1 MQKEFSLLFHY
12 FYDII
17 TIMER
22 WHSKEEH
29 RTGIYFNPN
38 HTDFYNAVNHSQ
50 IYIDKTELIQY
61 TNSVLF
67 GEQKYICVSRPRRFG
82 KSVAAN
88 MLTAYYSR
96 DCDSKELFQGLKI
109 ATHPDFEKHLNQY
122 NVIHL
127 NMQSFLSKTQTIE
140 QMIALVT
147 KAVGRDLLRAYPDI
161 DYLDKSILT
170 FMLDDVYQNYQVPFI
185 FIIDEWDCIF
195 RSRKNQLEEQTK
207 YLDFLRDLLKD
218 KGYIALAYMTGILP
232 IKKYGEHSAINV
244 FYEYSMTDA
253 SPIEKFTG
261 FTEQE
266 VRQLC
271 EQYNMP
277 FSETKK
283 WYDGYC
289 VDGVSIYNP
298 KSVVEAMLRGK
309 FNNYWTKTETYEAL
323 KVYIDLNQDGLR
335 DKIIQ
340 MIAGE
345 KVPVNPDKFQND
357 MTTFYSADDV
367 LTLLVHLGYL
377 TYDEQNRVVWIP
389 NGEVRQEFINSIEDG
404 GWEPVVQAIHSSEEL
419 LQATLSGDEET
430 VAELIEQVHQANV
443 SILKYNNENA
453 LACVISLA
461 YYSAQKNYTLHREMP
476 AGKGFADIVFEPNR
490 NCNLP
495 ALIVELKWGH
505 SAEEA
510 VEQIKR
516 KDYLDCLQNYHGE
529 VLLVG
534 VNYDKEKHHTCKI
547 ERIKKGF
554 VF

>member
-1 MQKEFSLLFHY
+1 M
-12 FYDII
+12 
-17 TIMER
+17 
-22 WHSKEEH
+22 
-29 RTGIYFNPN
+29 GIYLNPEN
-38 HTDFYNAVNHSQ
+38 VDFQKSLNSE
-50 IYIDKTELIQY
+50 IYIDKTELIAY
-61 TNSVLF
+61 TNKKLNT
-67 GEQKYICVSRPRRFG
+67 EQGYICVSRPRRFG
-82 KSVAAN
+82 KSMAAN

-96 DCDSKELFQGLKI
+96 GCDSRKLFQGLKI
-109 ATHPDFEKHLNQY
+109 ATHPDFENHLNQY

-127 NMQSFLSKTQTIE
+127 NMRDYLTESENMKQLIQFVE
-140 QMIALVT
+140 D
-147 KAVGRDLLRAYPDI
+147 DLLDELQQEFSDLRMPRRKTLVKVLEQAFAQYKI
-161 DYLDKSILT
+161 
-170 FMLDDVYQNYQVPFI
+170 PFV

-195 RSRKNQLEEQTK
+195 RVHKSDAASQKD
-207 YLDFLRDLLKD
+207 YLDFLRNLLKD
-218 KGYIALAYMTGILP
+218 KSYIALAYMTGILP

-253 SPIEKFTG
+253 SPIEEFTG

-309 FNNYWTKTETYEAL
+309 FSNYWTQTETYEAL
-323 KVYIDLNQDGLR
+323 KIYIQSNEFGVQNVILKLL
-335 DKIIQ
+335 
-340 MIAGE
+340 AGE
-345 KVPVNPDKFQND
+345 KEKIDTTTFSND
-357 MTTFYSADDV
+357 MVTFATKDDV

-377 TYDEQNRVVWIP
+377 TYDAETKEIWIP
-389 NGEVRQEFINSIEDG
+389 NDEVMEQFISTVKVM
-404 GWEPVVQAIHSSEEL
+404 GWGSVVTALETSEKL
-419 LQATLSGDEET
+419 LQATLSGDEQT
-430 VAELIEQVHQANV
+430 VAELIEQAHQANA
-443 SILKYNNENA
+443 SILKYNDENA
-453 LACVISLA
+453 LSCVISLA

-495 ALIVELKWGH
+495 AMIVELKWGH

-516 KDYLDCLQNYHGE
+516 KDYLDCLQNYSGE

-534 VNYDKEKHHTCKI
+534 VNYDKEKHHTCRI
-547 ERIKKGF
+547 ER
-554 VF
+554 VMR

>member
-1 MQKEFSLLFHY
+1 M
-12 FYDII
+12 
-17 TIMER
+17 
-22 WHSKEEH
+22 
-29 RTGIYFNPN
+29 GIYLNPEN
-38 HTDFYNAVNHSQ
+38 VDFRKSLNSE
-50 IYIDKTELIQY
+50 IYIDKTELIAY
-61 TNSVLF
+61 TNKKLNT
-67 GEQKYICVSRPRRFG
+67 EQGYICVSRPRRFG
-82 KSVAAN
+82 KSMAAN

-96 DCDSKELFQGLKI
+96 GCDSRELFQGLKI

-127 NMQSFLSKTQTIE
+127 NMRDYLTESENMKQLIQFVE
-140 QMIALVT
+140 D
-147 KAVGRDLLRAYPDI
+147 DLLDELQQEFSDLRMPRRKTLVKVLEQAFAQYKI
-161 DYLDKSILT
+161 
-170 FMLDDVYQNYQVPFI
+170 PFV

-195 RSRKNQLEEQTK
+195 RVHKSDAASQKE
-207 YLDFLRDLLKD
+207 YLDFLRNLLKD
-218 KGYIALAYMTGILP
+218 KSYIALAYMTGILP

-253 SPIEKFTG
+253 SPIEEFTG

-266 VRQLC
+266 VQQLC
-271 EQYNMP
+271 ERYNMP

-309 FNNYWTKTETYEAL
+309 FSNYWTQTETYEAL
-323 KVYIDLNQDGLR
+323 KIYIQSNEFGVQDVIL
-335 DKIIQ
+335 KLL
-340 MIAGE
+340 AGE
-345 KVPVNPDKFQND
+345 KEKIDTTTFSND
-357 MTTFYSADDV
+357 MVTFATKDDV

-377 TYDEQNRVVWIP
+377 TYNAETKEIWIP
-389 NGEVRQEFINSIEDG
+389 NDEVMEQFISTVKVM
-404 GWEPVVQAIHSSEEL
+404 GWGSVVTALETSEKL
-419 LQATLSGDEET
+419 LQATLSGDEQT
-430 VAELIEQVHQANV
+430 VAELIEQAHQANA
-443 SILKYNNENA
+443 SILKYNDENA
-453 LACVISLA
+453 LSCVISLA
-461 YYSAQKNYTLHREMP
+461 YYFAQKNYTLHREMP

-495 ALIVELKWGH
+495 AMIVELKWGH

-547 ERIKKGF
+547 ER
-554 VF
+554 VTR

>member
-1 MQKEFSLLFHY
+1 M
-12 FYDII
+12 
-17 TIMER
+17 
-22 WHSKEEH
+22 
-29 RTGIYFNPN
+29 
-38 HTDFYNAVNHSQ
+38 
-50 IYIDKTELIQY
+50 
-61 TNSVLF
+61 
-67 GEQKYICVSRPRRFG
+67 
-82 KSVAAN
+82 AAN

-96 DCDSKELFQGLKI
+96 GCDSREMFQGLKI
-109 ATHPDFEKHLNQY
+109 AKHTGFEEHLNQY

-127 NMQSFLSKTQTIE
+127 NMRDYLTESENMKQLIQFVE
-140 QMIALVT
+140 E
-147 KAVGRDLLRAYPDI
+147 DLLDELQQEFADLRMPRRKTLVKVLEQAFAQYKI
-161 DYLDKSILT
+161 
-170 FMLDDVYQNYQVPFI
+170 PFV

-195 RSRKNQLEEQTK
+195 RVHKSDAASQKT
-207 YLDFLRDLLKD
+207 YLDFLRNLLKD
-218 KGYIALAYMTGILP
+218 KSYIALAYMTGILP
-232 IKKYGEHSAINV
+232 IKKYGEHSAINA

-253 SPIEKFTG
+253 SPIEEFTG

-271 EQYNMP
+271 EQYQMP

-309 FNNYWTKTETYEAL
+309 FSNYWTKTETYEAL

-335 DKIIQ
+335 DKIVQ

-345 KVPVNPDKFQND
+345 KVPDKFQND
-357 MTTFYSADDV
+357 MTTFHSADDV

-377 TYDEQNRVVWIP
+377 TYDEQNRMIWIP

-404 GWEPVVQAIHSSEEL
+404 GWEPVVQAIRSSERL
-419 LQATLSGDEET
+419 LQATLSGDAET
-430 VAELIEQVHQANV
+430 VAELIEQAHQANA
-443 SILKYNNENA
+443 SILKYNDENA
-453 LACVISLA
+453 LSCVISLA
-461 YYSAQKNYTLHREMP
+461 YYSPEELLEIAIQKVAEKNYTLHREMP

-490 NCNLP
+490 NCDLP

-510 VEQIKR
+510 VEQIKQ
-516 KDYLDCLQNYHGE
+516 KDYLDCLKNYSGE

-534 VNYDKEKHHTCKI
+534 VNYDKEKRHTCRI
-547 ERIKKGF
+547 ERVKI
-554 VF
+554 

>member
-1 MQKEFSLLFHY
+1 M
-12 FYDII
+12 
-17 TIMER
+17 
-22 WHSKEEH
+22 
-29 RTGIYFNPN
+29 GIYLNPEN
-38 HTDFYNAVNHSQ
+38 VDFQEVLNSK
-50 IYIDKTELIQY
+50 IYVDKSELIQY
-61 TNSVLF
+61 TNSVLRTT
-67 GEQKYICVSRPRRFG
+67 QKYICVSRPRRFG
-82 KSVAAN
+82 KSMAAN

-96 DCDSKELFQGLKI
+96 GCDSRKLFQGLKI

-127 NMQSFLSKTQTIE
+127 NMRDYLTESENMKQLIQFVE
-140 QMIALVT
+140 D
-147 KAVGRDLLRAYPDI
+147 DLLDELQQEFSDLRMPRRKTLVKVLEQAFVQYKI
-161 DYLDKSILT
+161 
-170 FMLDDVYQNYQVPFI
+170 PFV

-195 RSRKNQLEEQTK
+195 RVHKSDAASQKD
-207 YLDFLRDLLKD
+207 YLDFLRNLLKD
-218 KGYIALAYMTGILP
+218 KSYIALAYMTGILP

-253 SPIEKFTG
+253 SPIEEFTG

-309 FNNYWTKTETYEAL
+309 FSNYWTQTETYEAL
-323 KVYIDLNQDGLR
+323 KIYIQSNEFGVQDVIL
-335 DKIIQ
+335 KLL
-340 MIAGE
+340 AGE
-345 KVPVNPDKFQND
+345 KEKIDTTTFSND
-357 MTTFYSADDV
+357 MVTFATKDDV

-377 TYDEQNRVVWIP
+377 TYDAETKEIWIP
-389 NGEVRQEFINSIEDG
+389 NDEVMEQFISTVKVM
-404 GWEPVVQAIHSSEEL
+404 GWGSVVTALETSEKL
-419 LQATLSGDEET
+419 LQATLSGDEQT
-430 VAELIEQVHQANV
+430 VAELIEQAHQANA
-443 SILKYNNENA
+443 SILKYNDENA
-453 LACVISLA
+453 LSCVISLA

-510 VEQIKR
+510 IEQIKR

-534 VNYDKEKHHTCKI
+534 VNYDKEKRHTCKI
-547 ERIKKGF
+547 ER
-554 VF
+554 VMR

>member
-1 MQKEFSLLFHY
+1 MHEKIAFSTLLWY
-12 FYDII
+12 NKKKLKLQQGENE
-17 TIMER
+17 M
-22 WHSKEEH
+22 
-29 RTGIYFNPN
+29 GIYLNPEN
-38 HTDFYNAVNHSQ
+38 VDFQEVLNSK
-50 IYIDKTELIQY
+50 IYIDKSELIQY
-61 TNSVLF
+61 TNSVLRTT
-67 GEQKYICVSRPRRFG
+67 QKYICVSRPRRFG
-82 KSVAAN
+82 KSMAAN

-96 DCDSKELFQGLKI
+96 GCDSRGLFQGLKI
-109 ATHPDFEKHLNQY
+109 ATHPDFEKYLNQY

-127 NMQSFLSKTQTIE
+127 NMRDYLTESENMKELIQFVE
-140 QMIALVT
+140 D
-147 KAVGRDLLRAYPDI
+147 DLLDELQQEFSDLRMPRRKTLVKVLEQAFVQYKI
-161 DYLDKSILT
+161 
-170 FMLDDVYQNYQVPFI
+170 PFV

-195 RSRKNQLEEQTK
+195 RVHKSDAASQKE
-207 YLDFLRDLLKD
+207 YLDFLRNLLKD
-218 KGYIALAYMTGILP
+218 KSYIALAYMTGILP

-253 SPIEKFTG
+253 SPIEEFTG

-271 EQYNMP
+271 EHYNMP

-309 FNNYWTKTETYEAL
+309 FSNYWTQTETYEAL
-323 KVYIDLNQDGLR
+323 KIYIQSNEFGVQDVIL
-335 DKIIQ
+335 KLL
-340 MIAGE
+340 AGE
-345 KVPVNPDKFQND
+345 KEKIDTTTFSND
-357 MTTFYSADDV
+357 MVTFATKDDV

-377 TYDEQNRVVWIP
+377 TYNAETKEIWIP
-389 NGEVRQEFINSIEDG
+389 NDEVMEQFISTVKVM
-404 GWEPVVQAIHSSEEL
+404 GWGSVVTALETSEKL
-419 LQATLSGDEET
+419 LQATLSGDEQT
-430 VAELIEQVHQANV
+430 VAELIEQAHQANA
-443 SILKYNNENA
+443 SILKYNDENA
-453 LACVISLA
+453 LSCVISLA

-495 ALIVELKWGH
+495 AMIVELKWGH

-510 VEQIKR
+510 VEQIKQ

-534 VNYDKEKHHTCKI
+534 VNYDKEKHHTCKM
-547 ERIKKGF
+547 ER
-554 VF
+554 VTR

>member
-1 MQKEFSLLFHY
+1 M
-12 FYDII
+12 
-17 TIMER
+17 
-22 WHSKEEH
+22 
-29 RTGIYFNPN
+29 GIYLNPEN
-38 HTDFYNAVNHSQ
+38 VDFQKSLNSE
-50 IYIDKTELIQY
+50 IYIDKTELIAY
-61 TNSVLF
+61 TNKKLNT
-67 GEQKYICVSRPRRFG
+67 EQGYICVSRPRRFG
-82 KSVAAN
+82 KSMAAN

-96 DCDSKELFQGLKI
+96 GCDSRELFQGLKI
-109 ATHPDFEKHLNQY
+109 ATHPNFEKHLNQY

-127 NMQSFLSKTQTIE
+127 NMRDYLTESENMKQLIQFVE
-140 QMIALVT
+140 D
-147 KAVGRDLLRAYPDI
+147 DLLDELQQEFSDLRMPRRKTLVKVLEQAFAQYKI
-161 DYLDKSILT
+161 
-170 FMLDDVYQNYQVPFI
+170 PFV

-195 RSRKNQLEEQTK
+195 RVHKSDAASQKD
-207 YLDFLRDLLKD
+207 YLDFLRNLLKD
-218 KGYIALAYMTGILP
+218 KSYIALAYMTGILP

-253 SPIEKFTG
+253 SPIEEFTG

-309 FNNYWTKTETYEAL
+309 FSNYWTQTETYEAL
-323 KVYIDLNQDGLR
+323 KIYIQSNEFGVQDVIL
-335 DKIIQ
+335 KLL
-340 MIAGE
+340 AGE
-345 KVPVNPDKFQND
+345 KEKIDTTTFSND
-357 MTTFYSADDV
+357 MVTFATKDDV

-377 TYDEQNRVVWIP
+377 TYNAETKEIWIP
-389 NGEVRQEFINSIEDG
+389 NDEVMEQFISTVKVM
-404 GWEPVVQAIHSSEEL
+404 GWGSVVTALETSEKL
-419 LQATLSGDEET
+419 LQATLSGDEQT
-430 VAELIEQVHQANV
+430 VAELIEQAHQANA
-443 SILKYNNENA
+443 SILKYNDENA
-453 LACVISLA
+453 LSCVISLA

-547 ERIKKGF
+547 ER
-554 VF
+554 VMR

>member
-1 MQKEFSLLFHY
+1 M
-12 FYDII
+12 
-17 TIMER
+17 
-22 WHSKEEH
+22 
-29 RTGIYFNPN
+29 GIYLNPEN
-38 HTDFYNAVNHSQ
+38 VDFQKSLNSE
-50 IYIDKTELIQY
+50 IYIDKTELIAY
-61 TNSVLF
+61 TNKKLNT
-67 GEQKYICVSRPRRFG
+67 EQGYICVSRPRRFG
-82 KSVAAN
+82 KSMAAN

-96 DCDSKELFQGLKI
+96 GCNSRELFQGLKI
-109 ATHPDFEKHLNQY
+109 ATHPNFEKHLNQY

-127 NMQSFLSKTQTIE
+127 NMRDYLTESENMKQLIQFVE
-140 QMIALVT
+140 D
-147 KAVGRDLLRAYPDI
+147 DLLDELQQEF
-161 DYLDKSILT
+161 LDLRMPRRKTLVKVLEQAFAQYKI
-170 FMLDDVYQNYQVPFI
+170 PFV

-195 RSRKNQLEEQTK
+195 RVHKSDAASQKD
-207 YLDFLRDLLKD
+207 YLDFLRNLLKD
-218 KGYIALAYMTGILP
+218 KSYIALAYMTGILP

-253 SPIEKFTG
+253 SPIEEFTG

-309 FNNYWTKTETYEAL
+309 FSNYWTQTETYEAL
-323 KVYIDLNQDGLR
+323 KIYIQSNEFGVQDVIL
-335 DKIIQ
+335 KLL
-340 MIAGE
+340 AGE
-345 KVPVNPDKFQND
+345 KEKIDTTTFSND
-357 MTTFYSADDV
+357 MVTFATKDDV

-377 TYDEQNRVVWIP
+377 TYDAETKEIWIP
-389 NGEVRQEFINSIEDG
+389 NDEVMEQFISTVKVM
-404 GWEPVVQAIHSSEEL
+404 GWGSVVTALETSEKL
-419 LQATLSGDEET
+419 LQATLSGDEQT
-430 VAELIEQVHQANV
+430 VAELIEQAHQANA
-443 SILKYNNENA
+443 SILKYNDENA
-453 LACVISLA
+453 LSCVISLA

-490 NCNLP
+490 NCDLP
-495 ALIVELKWGH
+495 AMIVELKWGH

-529 VLLVG
+529 ILLVG

-547 ERIKKGF
+547 ER
-554 VF
+554 VMR

>member
-1 MQKEFSLLFHY
+1 MHEKIVFSTLLWY
-12 FYDII
+12 NKKKLKLQQGENE
-17 TIMER
+17 M
-22 WHSKEEH
+22 
-29 RTGIYFNPN
+29 GIYLNPEN
-38 HTDFYNAVNHSQ
+38 VDFQEVLNSK
-50 IYIDKTELIQY
+50 IYIDKSELIQY
-61 TNSVLF
+61 TNSVLRTT
-67 GEQKYICVSRPRRFG
+67 QKYICVSRPRRFG
-82 KSVAAN
+82 KSMAAN

-96 DCDSKELFQGLKI
+96 GCDSKGLFQGLKI
-109 ATHPDFEKHLNQY
+109 ATHPDFEKYLNQY

-127 NMQSFLSKTQTIE
+127 NMRDYLTESENMKQLIQFVE
-140 QMIALVT
+140 D
-147 KAVGRDLLRAYPDI
+147 DLLDELQQEFSDLRMPRRKTLVKVLEQAFVQYKI
-161 DYLDKSILT
+161 
-170 FMLDDVYQNYQVPFI
+170 PFV

-195 RSRKNQLEEQTK
+195 RVHKSDAVSQKE
-207 YLDFLRDLLKD
+207 YLDFLRNLLKD
-218 KGYIALAYMTGILP
+218 KSYIALAYMTGILP

-253 SPIEKFTG
+253 SPIEEFTG

-271 EQYNMP
+271 EQYNMS

-309 FNNYWTKTETYEAL
+309 FSNYWTQTETYEAL
-323 KVYIDLNQDGLR
+323 KIYIQSNEFGVQDVIL
-335 DKIIQ
+335 KLL
-340 MIAGE
+340 AGE
-345 KVPVNPDKFQND
+345 KEKIDTTTFSND
-357 MTTFYSADDV
+357 MVTFATKDDV

-377 TYDEQNRVVWIP
+377 TYNAETKEIWIP
-389 NGEVRQEFINSIEDG
+389 NDEVMEQFISTVKVM
-404 GWEPVVQAIHSSEEL
+404 GWGSVVTALETSEKL
-419 LQATLSGDEET
+419 LQATLSGDEQT
-430 VAELIEQVHQANV
+430 VAELIEQAHQANA
-443 SILKYNNENA
+443 SILKYNDENA
-453 LACVISLA
+453 LSCVISLA

-510 VEQIKR
+510 VEQIKQ

-547 ERIKKGF
+547 ER
-554 VF
+554 VTR

>member
-1 MQKEFSLLFHY
+1 M
-12 FYDII
+12 
-17 TIMER
+17 
-22 WHSKEEH
+22 
-29 RTGIYFNPN
+29 GIYLNPEN
-38 HTDFYNAVNHSQ
+38 VDFQEVLNSK
-50 IYIDKTELIQY
+50 IYVDKSELIQY
-61 TNSVLF
+61 TNSVLRTT
-67 GEQKYICVSRPRRFG
+67 QKYICVSRPRRFG
-82 KSVAAN
+82 KSMAAN

-96 DCDSKELFQGLKI
+96 GCDSRKLFQGLKI

-127 NMQSFLSKTQTIE
+127 NMRDYLTESENMKQLIQFVE
-140 QMIALVT
+140 D
-147 KAVGRDLLRAYPDI
+147 DLLDELQQEFSALRMPRRKTLVKVLEQAFVQYKI
-161 DYLDKSILT
+161 
-170 FMLDDVYQNYQVPFI
+170 PFV

-195 RSRKNQLEEQTK
+195 RVHKSDAASQKD
-207 YLDFLRDLLKD
+207 YLDFLRNLLKD
-218 KGYIALAYMTGILP
+218 KSYIALAYMTGILP

-253 SPIEKFTG
+253 SPIEEFTG

-309 FNNYWTKTETYEAL
+309 FSNYWTQTETYEAL
-323 KVYIDLNQDGLR
+323 KIYIQSNEFGVQDVIL
-335 DKIIQ
+335 KLL
-340 MIAGE
+340 AGE
-345 KVPVNPDKFQND
+345 KEKIDTTTFSND
-357 MTTFYSADDV
+357 MVTFATKDDV

-377 TYDEQNRVVWIP
+377 TYDAETKEIWIP
-389 NGEVRQEFINSIEDG
+389 NDEIMEQFISTVKVM
-404 GWEPVVQAIHSSEEL
+404 GWGKIVTALETSEKL
-419 LQATLSGDEET
+419 LQATLSGDEQT
-430 VAELIEQVHQANV
+430 VAELIEQAHQANA
-443 SILKYNNENA
+443 SILKYNDENA
-453 LACVISLA
+453 LSCVISLA

-510 VEQIKR
+510 IEQIKR

-547 ERIKKGF
+547 ER
-554 VF
+554 VFL

>member
-1 MQKEFSLLFHY
+1 M
-12 FYDII
+12 
-17 TIMER
+17 
-22 WHSKEEH
+22 
-29 RTGIYFNPN
+29 GIYLNPEN
-38 HTDFYNAVNHSQ
+38 VDFQKSLNSE
-50 IYIDKTELIQY
+50 IYIDKTELIAY
-61 TNSVLF
+61 TNKKLNT
-67 GEQKYICVSRPRRFG
+67 EQGYICVSRPRRFG
-82 KSVAAN
+82 KSMAAN

-96 DCDSKELFQGLKI
+96 GCDSRELFQGLKI
-109 ATHPDFEKHLNQY
+109 ATHPNFEKHLNQY

-127 NMQSFLSKTQTIE
+127 NMRDYLTESENMKQLIQFVE
-140 QMIALVT
+140 D
-147 KAVGRDLLRAYPDI
+147 DLLDELQQEFSDLRMPRRKTLVKVLEQAFAQYKI
-161 DYLDKSILT
+161 
-170 FMLDDVYQNYQVPFI
+170 PFV

-195 RSRKNQLEEQTK
+195 RVHKSDAASQKD
-207 YLDFLRDLLKD
+207 YLDFLRNLLKD
-218 KGYIALAYMTGILP
+218 KSYIALAYMTGILP

-253 SPIEKFTG
+253 SPIEEFTG

-309 FNNYWTKTETYEAL
+309 FSNYWTQTETYEAL
-323 KVYIDLNQDGLR
+323 KIYIQSNEFGVQDVIL
-335 DKIIQ
+335 KLL
-340 MIAGE
+340 AGE
-345 KVPVNPDKFQND
+345 KEKIDTTTFSND
-357 MTTFYSADDV
+357 MVTFATKDDV

-377 TYDEQNRVVWIP
+377 TYNAETKEIWIP
-389 NGEVRQEFINSIEDG
+389 NDEVMEQFISTVKVM
-404 GWEPVVQAIHSSEEL
+404 GWGSVVTALETSEKL
-419 LQATLSGDEET
+419 PQATLSGDEQT
-430 VAELIEQVHQANV
+430 VAELIEQAHQANA
-443 SILKYNNENA
+443 SILKYNDENA
-453 LACVISLA
+453 LSCVISLA

-495 ALIVELKWGH
+495 AMIVELKWGH

-516 KDYLDCLQNYHGE
+516 KDYLDCLHNYSGE

-547 ERIKKGF
+547 ERVKM
-554 VF
+554 

>member
-1 MQKEFSLLFHY
+1 M
-12 FYDII
+12 
-17 TIMER
+17 
-22 WHSKEEH
+22 
-29 RTGIYFNPN
+29 GIYLNPEN
-38 HTDFYNAVNHSQ
+38 VDFQKSLNSE
-50 IYIDKTELIQY
+50 IYIDKTELIAY
-61 TNSVLF
+61 TNKKLNT
-67 GEQKYICVSRPRRFG
+67 EQGYICVSRPRRFG
-82 KSVAAN
+82 KSMAAN

-96 DCDSKELFQGLKI
+96 GCDSRKLFQGLKI

-127 NMQSFLSKTQTIE
+127 NMRDYLTESENMKQLIQFVE
-140 QMIALVT
+140 D
-147 KAVGRDLLRAYPDI
+147 DLLDELQQEFSDLRMPRRKTLVKVLEQAFVQYKI
-161 DYLDKSILT
+161 
-170 FMLDDVYQNYQVPFI
+170 PFV

-195 RSRKNQLEEQTK
+195 RVHKSDAASQKD
-207 YLDFLRDLLKD
+207 YLDFLRNLLKD
-218 KGYIALAYMTGILP
+218 KSYIALAYMTGILP

-253 SPIEKFTG
+253 SPIEEFTG

-266 VRQLC
+266 VQQLC
-271 EQYNMP
+271 EQYKMP

-309 FNNYWTKTETYEAL
+309 FSNYWTQTETYEAL
-323 KVYIDLNQDGLR
+323 KIYIQSNEFGVQDVIL
-335 DKIIQ
+335 KLL
-340 MIAGE
+340 AGE
-345 KVPVNPDKFQND
+345 KEKIDTTTFSND
-357 MTTFYSADDV
+357 MVTFATKDDV

-377 TYDEQNRVVWIP
+377 TYNAETKEIWIP
-389 NGEVRQEFINSIEDG
+389 NDEVMEQFISTVKVM
-404 GWEPVVQAIHSSEEL
+404 GWGKIVTALETSEKL
-419 LQATLSGDEET
+419 LQATLSGDEQT
-430 VAELIEQVHQANV
+430 VAELIEQAHQANA
-443 SILKYNNENA
+443 SILKYNDENA
-453 LACVISLA
+453 LSCVISLA

-495 ALIVELKWGH
+495 AMIVELKWGH

-529 VLLVG
+529 ILLVG
-534 VNYDKEKHHTCKI
+534 INYDKEKRHTCKI
-547 ERIKKGF
+547 ERVKR
-554 VF
+554 

>member
-1 MQKEFSLLFHY
+1 M
-12 FYDII
+12 
-17 TIMER
+17 
-22 WHSKEEH
+22 
-29 RTGIYFNPN
+29 GIYLNPEN
-38 HTDFYNAVNHSQ
+38 VDFQKSLNSE
-50 IYIDKTELIQY
+50 IYIDKTELIAY
-61 TNSVLF
+61 TNKKLNT
-67 GEQKYICVSRPRRFG
+67 EQGYICVSRPRRFG
-82 KSVAAN
+82 KSMAAN

-96 DCDSKELFQGLKI
+96 GCDSRGLFQGLKI
-109 ATHPDFEKHLNQY
+109 AMHPDFEKHLNQY

-127 NMQSFLSKTQTIE
+127 NMRDYLTESENMKQLIQFVE
-140 QMIALVT
+140 D
-147 KAVGRDLLRAYPDI
+147 DLLDELQQEFSDLRMPRRKTLVKVLEQAFVQYKI
-161 DYLDKSILT
+161 
-170 FMLDDVYQNYQVPFI
+170 PFV

-195 RSRKNQLEEQTK
+195 RVHKSDAASQKE
-207 YLDFLRDLLKD
+207 YLDFLRNLLKD
-218 KGYIALAYMTGILP
+218 KSYIALAYMTGILP

-253 SPIEKFTG
+253 SPIEEFTG

-309 FNNYWTKTETYEAL
+309 FSNYWTQTETYEAL
-323 KVYIDLNQDGLR
+323 KIYIQSNEFGVQDVIL
-335 DKIIQ
+335 KLL
-340 MIAGE
+340 AGE
-345 KVPVNPDKFQND
+345 KEKIDTTTFSND
-357 MTTFYSADDV
+357 MVTFATKDDV

-377 TYDEQNRVVWIP
+377 TYDAETKEIWIP
-389 NGEVRQEFINSIEDG
+389 NDEVMEQFISTVKVM
-404 GWEPVVQAIHSSEEL
+404 GWGSVVTALETSEKL
-419 LQATLSGDEET
+419 LQATLSGDEQT
-430 VAELIEQVHQANV
+430 VAELIEQAHQANA
-443 SILKYNNENA
+443 SILKYNDENA
-453 LACVISLA
+453 LSCVISLA

-516 KDYLDCLQNYHGE
+516 KDYLNCLQNYHGE
-529 VLLVG
+529 ILLVG

-547 ERIKKGF
+547 ERVKK
-554 VF
+554 

>member
-1 MQKEFSLLFHY
+1 M
-12 FYDII
+12 
-17 TIMER
+17 
-22 WHSKEEH
+22 
-29 RTGIYFNPN
+29 GIYLNPEN
-38 HTDFYNAVNHSQ
+38 VDFQEVLNSK
-50 IYIDKTELIQY
+50 IYVDKSELIQY
-61 TNSVLF
+61 TNSVLRTT
-67 GEQKYICVSRPRRFG
+67 QKYICVSRPRRFG
-82 KSVAAN
+82 KSMAAN

-96 DCDSKELFQGLKI
+96 GCNSRELFQGLKI

-127 NMQSFLSKTQTIE
+127 NMRDYLTESENMKQLIQFVE
-140 QMIALVT
+140 D
-147 KAVGRDLLRAYPDI
+147 DLLDELQQEFSDLRMPRRKTLVKVLEQAFAQYKI
-161 DYLDKSILT
+161 
-170 FMLDDVYQNYQVPFI
+170 PFV

-195 RSRKNQLEEQTK
+195 RVHKSDAASQKD
-207 YLDFLRDLLKD
+207 YLDFLRNLLKD
-218 KGYIALAYMTGILP
+218 KSYIALAYMTGILP

-253 SPIEKFTG
+253 SPIEEFTG

-309 FNNYWTKTETYEAL
+309 FSNYWTQTETYEAL
-323 KVYIDLNQDGLR
+323 KIYIQSNEFGVQDVIL
-335 DKIIQ
+335 KLL
-340 MIAGE
+340 AGE
-345 KVPVNPDKFQND
+345 KEKIDTTTFSND
-357 MTTFYSADDV
+357 MVTFATKDDV

-377 TYDEQNRVVWIP
+377 TYDAETKEIWIP
-389 NGEVRQEFINSIEDG
+389 NDEVMEQFISTVKVM
-404 GWEPVVQAIHSSEEL
+404 GWGSVVTALETSEKL
-419 LQATLSGDEET
+419 LQATLSGDEQT
-430 VAELIEQVHQANV
+430 VAELIEQAHQANA
-443 SILKYNNENA
+443 SILKYNDENA
-453 LACVISLA
+453 LSCVISLA

-495 ALIVELKWGH
+495 AMIVELKWGH

-547 ERIKKGF
+547 ER
-554 VF
+554 VFL

>member
-1 MQKEFSLLFHY
+1 M
-12 FYDII
+12 
-17 TIMER
+17 
-22 WHSKEEH
+22 
-29 RTGIYFNPN
+29 GIYLNPEN
-38 HTDFYNAVNHSQ
+38 VDFQEVLNSK
-50 IYIDKTELIQY
+50 IYVDKSELIQY
-61 TNSVLF
+61 TNSVLRTT
-67 GEQKYICVSRPRRFG
+67 QKYICVSRPRRFG
-82 KSVAAN
+82 KSMAAN

-96 DCDSKELFQGLKI
+96 GCDSRELFQGLKI

-127 NMQSFLSKTQTIE
+127 NMRDYLTESENMKQLIQFVE
-140 QMIALVT
+140 D
-147 KAVGRDLLRAYPDI
+147 DLLDELQQEFSDLRMPRRKTLVKVLEQAFAQYKI
-161 DYLDKSILT
+161 
-170 FMLDDVYQNYQVPFI
+170 PFV

-195 RSRKNQLEEQTK
+195 RVHKSDAASQKE
-207 YLDFLRDLLKD
+207 YLDFLRNLLKD
-218 KGYIALAYMTGILP
+218 KSYIALAYMTGILP

-253 SPIEKFTG
+253 SPIEEFTG

-309 FNNYWTKTETYEAL
+309 FSNYWTQTETYEAL
-323 KVYIDLNQDGLR
+323 KIYIQSNEFGVQDVIL
-335 DKIIQ
+335 KLL
-340 MIAGE
+340 AGE
-345 KVPVNPDKFQND
+345 KEKIDTTTFSND
-357 MTTFYSADDV
+357 MVTFATKDDV

-377 TYDEQNRVVWIP
+377 TYDAETKEIWIP
-389 NGEVRQEFINSIEDG
+389 NDEVMEQFISTVKVM
-404 GWEPVVQAIHSSEEL
+404 GWGSVVTALETSEKL
-419 LQATLSGDEET
+419 LQATLSGDEQT
-430 VAELIEQVHQANV
+430 VAELIEQAHQANA
-443 SILKYNNENA
+443 SILKYNDENA
-453 LACVISLA
+453 LSCVISLA

-510 VEQIKR
+510 VEQIKQ
-516 KDYLDCLQNYHGE
+516 KDYLDCLKNYSGE
-529 VLLVG
+529 ILLVG

-547 ERIKKGF
+547 ER
-554 VF
+554 VTR

>member
-1 MQKEFSLLFHY
+1 M
-12 FYDII
+12 
-17 TIMER
+17 
-22 WHSKEEH
+22 
-29 RTGIYFNPN
+29 GIYFNPEN
-38 HTDFYNAVNHSQ
+38 VDFQKSLNSE
-50 IYIDKTELIQY
+50 IYIDKTELIAY
-61 TNSVLF
+61 TNKKLNT
-67 GEQKYICVSRPRRFG
+67 EQGYICVSRPRRFG
-82 KSVAAN
+82 KSMAAN

-96 DCDSKELFQGLKI
+96 GCDSGELFQGLKI

-127 NMQSFLSKTQTIE
+127 NMRDYLTESENMKQLIQFVE
-140 QMIALVT
+140 D
-147 KAVGRDLLRAYPDI
+147 DLLDELQQEFSDLRMPRRKTLVKVLEQAFAQYKI
-161 DYLDKSILT
+161 
-170 FMLDDVYQNYQVPFI
+170 PFV

-195 RSRKNQLEEQTK
+195 RVHKSDATSQKD
-207 YLDFLRDLLKD
+207 YLDFLRNLLKD
-218 KGYIALAYMTGILP
+218 KSYIALAYMTGILP

-253 SPIEKFTG
+253 SPIEEFTG

-309 FNNYWTKTETYEAL
+309 FSNYWTQTETYEAL
-323 KVYIDLNQDGLR
+323 KIYIQSNEFGVQDVIL
-335 DKIIQ
+335 KLL
-340 MIAGE
+340 AGE
-345 KVPVNPDKFQND
+345 KEKIDTTTFSND
-357 MTTFYSADDV
+357 MVTFATKDDV

-377 TYDEQNRVVWIP
+377 TYNAETKEIWIP
-389 NGEVRQEFINSIEDG
+389 NDEVMEQFISTVKVM
-404 GWEPVVQAIHSSEEL
+404 GWGSVVTALETSEKL

-430 VAELIEQVHQANV
+430 VAELIEQAHQANA
-443 SILKYNNENA
+443 SILKYNDENA
-453 LACVISLA
+453 LSCVISLA

-490 NCNLP
+490 NCDLP
-495 ALIVELKWGH
+495 AMIVELKWGH
-505 SAEEA
+505 LAEEA

-547 ERIKKGF
+547 ER
-554 VF
+554 VTR

>member
-1 MQKEFSLLFHY
+1 M
-12 FYDII
+12 
-17 TIMER
+17 
-22 WHSKEEH
+22 
-29 RTGIYFNPN
+29 GIYLNPEN
-38 HTDFYNAVNHSQ
+38 VDFQEVLNSK
-50 IYIDKTELIQY
+50 IYVDKSELIQY
-61 TNSVLF
+61 TNSVLRTT
-67 GEQKYICVSRPRRFG
+67 QKYICVSRPRRFG
-82 KSVAAN
+82 KSMAAN

-96 DCDSKELFQGLKI
+96 GCDSRKLFQGLKI

-127 NMQSFLSKTQTIE
+127 NMRDYLTESENMKQLIQFVE
-140 QMIALVT
+140 D
-147 KAVGRDLLRAYPDI
+147 DLLDELQQEFSDLRMPRRKTLVKVLEQAFVQYKI
-161 DYLDKSILT
+161 
-170 FMLDDVYQNYQVPFI
+170 PFV

-195 RSRKNQLEEQTK
+195 RVHKSDAASQKE
-207 YLDFLRDLLKD
+207 YLDFLRNLLKD
-218 KGYIALAYMTGILP
+218 KSYIALAYMTGILP

-253 SPIEKFTG
+253 SPIEEFTG

-309 FNNYWTKTETYEAL
+309 FSNYWTQTETYEAL
-323 KVYIDLNQDGLR
+323 KIYIQSNEFGVQDVIL
-335 DKIIQ
+335 KLL
-340 MIAGE
+340 AGE
-345 KVPVNPDKFQND
+345 KEKIDTTTFSND
-357 MTTFYSADDV
+357 MVTFATKDDV

-377 TYDEQNRVVWIP
+377 TYDAETKEIWIP
-389 NGEVRQEFINSIEDG
+389 NDEVMEQFISTVKVM
-404 GWEPVVQAIHSSEEL
+404 GWGSVVTALETSEKL
-419 LQATLSGDEET
+419 LQATLSGDEQT
-430 VAELIEQVHQANV
+430 VAELIEQAHQANA
-443 SILKYNNENA
+443 SILKYNDENA
-453 LACVISLA
+453 LSCVISLA

-490 NCNLP
+490 NCNFP
-495 ALIVELKWGH
+495 AMIVELKWGH

-510 VEQIKR
+510 IEQIKR

-547 ERIKKGF
+547 ER
-554 VF
+554 VFL